1 MAFKSRR
8 IRQDLNRTY
17 SGDLKSDHLKSWLLE
32 GQISNGQV
40 FYRPGFSFG
49 YIDSPYHS
57 KTRPFKIR
65 TFLSK
70 MAAICPDFK
79 WLSFRISDTIKNPD
93 HLQPNLFLTIWNLDW
108 SEFQILTVA
117 CINVVD
123 IFFNFNFFIQILW
136 LNWHYCINSFV
147 SKLYLKV
154 FEEPLTLGLHGLR
167 FTRLYYQNF
176 HF

>member
-1 MAFKSRR
+1 MVRFS
-8 IRQDLNRTY
+8 I
-17 SGDLKSDHLKSWLLE
+17 
-32 GQISNGQV
+32 GQALALGISIVPTIQK
-40 FYRPGFSFG
+40 P
-49 YIDSPYHS
+49 DHS
-57 KTRPFKIR
+57 KSGHFSLD
-65 TFLSK
+65 FNFFYK
-70 MAAICPDFK
+70 MVAICPDFK
-79 WLSFRISDTIKNPD
+79 WLSFRISDPIKNPD
-93 HLQPNLFLTIWNLDW
+93 HLQPNLFLTILNLDW
-108 SEFQILTVA
+108 SGFQILTVA
-117 CINVVD
+117 CINVVE